1 MGNCA
6 SGNSKED
13 VAAAVQAVQQSKD
26 IDKQLKKEEEAN
38 LDTAKLLLL
47 GTGETGKSTILK
59 QMRLIHGVIFTED
72 EHIGFRSAIFM
83 NVITCAKSLIHA
95 MDTLK
100 IPYGFIPLPAPPHQ
114 EVSDPTDSDGEKRA
128 TQTGETSASGSD
140 SERKNSKD
148 TPADELA
155 ISNPADDDDDTPK
168 TVLKNDP
175 SAVAARDA
183 YANINPETGQVGPV
197 PDAAAVIRGVNI
209 RFGFVKGE
217 TLPSHII
224 DAVKVIWKDSGVQY
238 CYTRA
243 NEYQLID
250 CCSYFLNDIDRVCH
264 PDYMPTEQDILNA
277 RMMTTAITETKF
289 EVQGVTFRVFDVG
302 GQRSQRK
309 KWAPYFDDVRAIIYL
324 VAMNSYDQV
333 CFEDSSANRMTES
346 LNVFKSMCN
355 HPMFKTTA
363 VILFMNKIDLFR
375 SKLEHAMI
383 EDYFPEF
390 QGPNTYERGSEFFA
404 RQFLSL
410 NKNPEKKIYV
420 HFTWATDTKQIK
432 KILTMVNEIILS
444 ANMASIGLM

>member
-1 MGNCA
+1 MGNACS

-13 VAAAVQAVQQSKD
+13 SMAVAVAVQQSKE
-26 IDKQLKKEEEAN
+26 IDKQIKKEEEAN

-59 QMRLIHGVIFTED
+59 QMRLINGVTFTED
-72 EHIGFRSAIFM
+72 EYIGFRSAIFM
-83 NVITCAKSLIHA
+83 NIITCAKSLIHA

-100 IPYGFIPLPAPPHQ
+100 IPYGFEAPPPPPRPEGQ
-114 EVSDPTDSDGEKRA
+114 GVE
-128 TQTGETSASGSD
+128 ASGENGSSD
-140 SERKNSKD
+140 SAKNVVPQQSLTD
-148 TPADELA
+148 AQLSTTPAT
-155 ISNPADDDDDTPK
+155 SPDDDDSGEPK
-168 TVLKNDP
+168 LLLKNDP
-175 SAVAARDA
+175 AAIAAREAFAAIDPA
-183 YANINPETGQVGPV
+183 VGQAGPA

-217 TLPSHII
+217 TLPSYII
-224 DAVKVIWKDSGVQY
+224 DAVKMIWKDTGIQY

-250 CCSYFLNDIDRVCH
+250 CCSYFLNDIERVCH

-355 HPMFKTTA
+355 HPMFKNTA

-375 SKLEHAMI
+375 TKLETALI
-383 EDYFPEF
+383 ENYFPEF
-390 QGPNTYERGSEFFA
+390 TGPNTYERGSEFFA
-404 RQFLSL
+404 RQFLAL

-444 ANMASIGLM
+444 SNMASIGLM

>member
-1 MGNCA
+1 MC
-6 SGNSKED
+6 SGGSKEAVVATAAAVANSKE
-13 VAAAVQAVQQSKD
+13 

-59 QMRLIHGVIFTED
+59 QMRLIHGVVFTED
-72 EHIGFRSAIFM
+72 EYIGFRSAIFM
-83 NVITCAKSLIHA
+83 NIITCAKSLIHA
-95 MDTLK
+95 METLQ
-100 IPYGFIPLPAPPHQ
+100 IPYGFVPPFVPPVVDPNAGEGEGGGINDAPQPTTEASADPAAQTTSAANP
-114 EVSDPTDSDGEKRA
+114 SDPNDPDDPPEPMLKRNDPAAIAAREAYALIDPEKG
-128 TQTGETSASGSD
+128 QTG
-140 SERKNSKD
+140 
-148 TPADELA
+148 
-155 ISNPADDDDDTPK
+155 
-168 TVLKNDP
+168 
-175 SAVAARDA
+175 
-183 YANINPETGQVGPV
+183 PV
-197 PDAAAVIRGVNI
+197 VDAAALIKGVNI

-217 TLPSHII
+217 TLPANII
-224 DAVKVIWKDSGVQY
+224 DAAKLIWGDSGVQY

-250 CCSYFLNDIDRVCH
+250 CCAYFMNDIDRVCH
-264 PDYMPTEQDILNA
+264 PEYMPGEQDILNA
-277 RMMTTAITETKF
+277 RMMTTSITETKF

-333 CFEDSSANRMTES
+333 CFEDASANRMTES

-355 HPMFKTTA
+355 HPMFKSTA
-363 VILFMNKIDLFR
+363 IILFMNKIDLFR
-375 SKLEHAMI
+375 TKLETAMI
-383 EDYFPEF
+383 TNYFPEF

-404 RQFLSL
+404 RQFLQL

-444 ANMASIGLM
+444 SNMASIGLM

>member
-1 MGNCA
+1 MGNCS

-13 VAAAVQAVQQSKD
+13 AMAVAVAVQQSKE
-26 IDKQLKKEEEAN
+26 IDKQIKKEEEAN

-59 QMRLIHGVIFTED
+59 QMRLIHGVTFTED
-72 EHIGFRSAIFM
+72 EYIGFRSAIFM
-83 NVITCAKSLIHA
+83 NIITCAKSLIHA

-100 IPYGFIPLPAPPHQ
+100 IPYGFHPPPPPPRP
-114 EVSDPTDSDGEKRA
+114 EGEAEGDSNG
-128 TQTGETSASGSD
+128 SGAD
-140 SERKNSKD
+140 AEGPHVAID
-148 TPADELA
+148 TPA
-155 ISNPADDDDDTPK
+155 ISAADTPALKTGADDDDDGEPK
-168 TVLKNDP
+168 VMVRNDP
-175 SAVAARDA
+175 AAVAAREA
-183 YANINPETGQVGPV
+183 YALIDPEVAQTGPA
-197 PDAAAVIRGVNI
+197 PEAASVIRGVNI

-224 DAVKVIWKDSGVQY
+224 DAVRVIWQDSGIQY

-277 RMMTTAITETKF
+277 RMMTTAITETRF

-355 HPMFKTTA
+355 HPMFKNTA
-363 VILFMNKIDLFR
+363 IILFMNKIDLFR
-375 SKLEHAMI
+375 SKLETALI
-383 EDYFPEF
+383 ETYFPEF
-390 QGPNTYERGSEFFA
+390 TGPNTYERGSEFFA

-444 ANMASIGLM
+444 SNMASIGLM

>member
-1 MGNCA
+1 MGNACSGKSQEAAAA
-6 SGNSKED
+6 SAADIANSKE
-13 VAAAVQAVQQSKD
+13 

-38 LDTAKLLLL
+38 MDTAKLLLL

-59 QMRLIHGVIFTED
+59 QMRLINGVTFTED
-72 EHIGFRSAIFM
+72 EYIGFRSAIFM
-83 NVITCAKSLIHA
+83 NIITCAKSLIYA

-100 IPYGFIPLPAPPHQ
+100 IPYGFQPPPIWPVIDETPLSPDSL
-114 EVSDPTDSDGEKRA
+114 ENVEEEDPE
-128 TQTGETSASGSD
+128 SAERRRRS
-140 SERKNSKD
+140 SENRQLCSKH
-148 TPADELA
+148 
-155 ISNPADDDDDTPK
+155 
-168 TVLKNDP
+168 NDP
-175 SAVAARDA
+175 IAILARQQ
-183 YANINPETGQVGPV
+183 YANIDPEKGQLGPV
-197 PDAAAVIRGVNI
+197 ADAATVIRAVNI

-217 TLPSHII
+217 TLPTNIVE
-224 DAVKVIWKDSGVQY
+224 AVRIIWKDAG
-238 CYTRA
+238 
-243 NEYQLID
+243 IH
-250 CCSYFLNDIDRVCH
+250 FLNDLDRVCN
-264 PDYMPTEQDILNA
+264 PEYMPSEQDILNA
-277 RMMTTAITETKF
+277 RMMTTSISETRF

-355 HPMFKTTA
+355 HPMFKSTA
-363 VILFMNKIDLFR
+363 MILFMNKIDLFR
-375 SKLEHAMI
+375 AKLETAMI
-383 EDYFPEF
+383 ANHFSEF

-404 RQFLSL
+404 RQFLTQ

-444 ANMASIGLM
+444 SNMASIGLM

>member
-1 MGNCA
+1 MGNVC
-6 SGNSKED
+6 SGTSKETIVATAAVVANSKE
-13 VAAAVQAVQQSKD
+13 

-59 QMRLIHGVIFTED
+59 QMRLIHGVVFTED
-72 EHIGFRSAIFM
+72 EYVGFRSAIFM
-83 NVITCAKSLIHA
+83 NIITCAKSLIHA

-100 IPYGFIPLPAPPHQ
+100 IPYGFVPPPTAAADPENSEGGEGALPPKDDTSKRTP
-114 EVSDPTDSDGEKRA
+114 SSSTDPANPDDPN
-128 TQTGETSASGSD
+128 D
-140 SERKNSKD
+140 
-148 TPADELA
+148 
-155 ISNPADDDDDTPK
+155 SNPAEPLVK
-168 TVLKNDP
+168 KNDP
-175 SAVAARDA
+175 VAIAAREA
-183 YANINPETGQVGPV
+183 YAKIDPDQGQVGPTSE
-197 PDAAAVIRGVNI
+197 AAALIRGVNI

-217 TLPSHII
+217 TLPQNII
-224 DAVKVIWKDSGVQY
+224 DAAKIIWKDTGIQY

-250 CCSYFLNDIDRVCH
+250 CCAYFMNDIDRVCN
-264 PDYMPTEQDILNA
+264 PDYMPGEQDILNA
-277 RMMTTAITETKF
+277 RMMTTSITETRF

-355 HPMFKTTA
+355 HPMFKSTA
-363 VILFMNKIDLFR
+363 IILFMNKIDLFR
-375 SKLEHAMI
+375 TKLETAMI
-383 EDYFPEF
+383 TNYFPEF

-404 RQFLSL
+404 RQFLTL

-444 ANMASIGLM
+444 SNMASIGLM